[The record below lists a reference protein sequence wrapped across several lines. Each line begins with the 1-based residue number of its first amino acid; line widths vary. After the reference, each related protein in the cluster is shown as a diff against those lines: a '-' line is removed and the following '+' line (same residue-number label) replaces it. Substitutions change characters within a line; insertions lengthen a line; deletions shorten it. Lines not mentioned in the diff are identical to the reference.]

1 MVGVSGV
8 GLTLRDAFQGCIG
21 EGIEYLSQL
30 QTETDLLLKPGID
43 DWAGKLGP
51 KALELVAVLSERRTQ
66 PERVA
71 LLVSRNEARP
81 TAAKCCC
88 RPTSAC
94 AVRRRSATSRRHS
107 P

>member
-21 EGIEYLSQL
+21 EAIEYLSQL
-30 QTETDLLLKPGID
+30 QTGTDLLLKPGID

-51 KALELVAVLSERRTQ
+51 KALELVAALSERRMQ
-66 PERVA
+66 PERA
-71 LLVSRNEARP
+71 LSWCPCNEADR
-81 TAAKCCC
+81 TAARCGF

-94 AVRRRSATSRRHS
+94 GVRRRSATSRRHS